1 MGSASTVHLFKAE
14 CGFAS
19 TDATY
24 TVPSRTRLYW
34 HKGKGVLSCIVF
46 KEEKEV
52 EFADIITGRPG

>member
-1 MGSASTVHLFKAE
+1 MLQPYYLFDVE

-24 TVPSRTRLYW
+24 TVPSKTKMYW

-46 KEEKEV
+46 KEEKEI
-52 EFADIITGRPG
+52 EFADIITGN